1 MKKDYQE
8 RYKEWLSHADLATRA
23 ELEEIAGNDKEIKER
38 FYKNLAFGTAGL
50 RGVLGAGTNR
60 MNIYTV
66 RRATQGL
73 ACYIAENG
81 EEAKK
86 RGVAISY
93 DCRHYSEEFARE
105 AACVL
110 AANGIRAYLY
120 TEMQPTPALS
130 FAVRHLN
137 AFSGIMITASHN
149 PAEYNGYKVYGEDG
163 AQLATE
169 ASETVYSYIE
179 KIDFFSDIKRID
191 VESALN
197 NGLLHYID
205 NNVLTPFLE
214 AAKKAAENEAVTD
227 AAKRDLKVVF
237 TPFHGTGNKPVRR
250 LLAEVGFTQL
260 YPVEAQA
267 VRDPNFSTVNSPN
280 PDNVESFQLAIDY
293 AKEKDADIIIG
304 TDPDADR
311 LGIIC
316 KANGEYVHIN
326 GNQVG
331 VLLTEYSLSQ
341 KKDSLT
347 KDDYIVSTVVST
359 NMVESIAKAY
369 NITAQI
375 VYTGFKF
382 IAETIKKRENK
393 PNGGRFLMAFE
404 ESCGYLPGTYVR
416 DKDAVGAA
424 LLTCSAAAFYKSQGK
439 TLVDVLHDCYKK
451 YGYFLENT
459 TAITMAGLDGME
471 KMNAFLAHVAEN
483 PLRSIG
489 GIEIVAYRNYKEGF
503 RLDYQTG
510 KKEALGLEPS
520 HVLYFELSGGGFF
533 ILRPS
538 GTEPKIKLYS
548 SVVGNTLCDAEEKLT
563 ALKNASENLLS

>member
-8 RYKEWLSHADLATRA
+8 RYKEWLNQADLATRA

-38 FYKNLAFGTAGL
+38 FYKNLEFGTAGL
-50 RGVLGAGTNR
+50 RGILGAGTNR

-149 PAEYNGYKVYGEDG
+149 PAEYNGYKVYGQDG
-163 AQLATE
+163 AQLAPE
-169 ASETVYSYIE
+169 ASKTVYSYIE
-179 KIDFFSDIKRID
+179 AIDFFSGIKRTD
-191 VESALN
+191 VETATNS
-197 NGLLHYID
+197 GLLQYID

-214 AAKKAAENEAVTD
+214 AVKAKAENPAVT
-227 AAKRDLKVVF
+227 AKMKQDLKVVF
-237 TPFHGTGNKPVRR
+237 TPFHGTGNKPVQRV
-250 LLAEVGFTQL
+250 LSETGFSQVF
-260 YPVEAQA
+260 PVESQA
-267 VRDPNFSTVNSPN
+267 VRDPNFSTVTSPN
-280 PDNVESFQLAIDY
+280 PDNVESFELAIRY

-311 LGIIC
+311 LGVIC
-316 KANGEYVHIN
+316 KAGGEYVHIN

-331 VLLTEYSLSQ
+331 VLLTEYILSQ
-341 KKDSLT
+341 KKDSL
-347 KDDYIVSTVVST
+347 KKEDYIVSTVVST
-359 NMVESIAKAY
+359 NMVEAIAKAY
-369 NITAQI
+369 NITAHI

-382 IAETIKKRENK
+382 IAEVIKKRENAI
-393 PNGGRFLMAFE
+393 NGGQFLMGFE
-404 ESCGYLPGTYVR
+404 ESCGYLPGTYAR

-424 LLTCSAAAFYKSQGK
+424 LLACNAAAFYKSAGK
-439 TLVDVLHDCYKK
+439 TLLDVLNECYEK

-503 RLDYQTG
+503 RLDYETG
-510 KKEALGLEPS
+510 KKEPLHLEPS

-548 SVVGNTLCDAEEKLT
+548 CVVGNSLCDAEEKLK
-563 ALKNASENLLS
+563 ALKEASEKLLS